1 MKRWNPCTVVLVVVM
16 MLAVAAPVLGFGF
29 GGGGM
34 GGGMMGQ
41 AMPKDMWGG
50 ADFNPVVGQWAEYLM
65 TSKDEEPVTIRI
77 SIVGEEDGAYWYEM
91 QMTGEDEEGFIT
103 KMLVSGDPEEQD
115 NLKRL
120 IIKGGDEP
128 AMEMPVGMGMGG
140 SGGGMMGGPGGGMMG
155 GPGGE
160 MMGGE
165 DAEGDETDS
174 VMPSDLGMETV
185 VVPAGTFKAHHW
197 RVEDEDVRFDMW
209 QAESVGPYG
218 TVKSSSEDFEM
229 VLTAYGD
236 DATSAITEEP
246 EKFEMPSFNMQGFGK

>member
-1 MKRWNPCTVVLVVVM
+1 MKRWNQCTVVLVVVM

-50 ADFNPVVGQWAEYLM
+50 AEFTPVVGQWAEYLM

-77 SIVGEEDGAYWYEM
+77 SIVGEEDGGFWYEM
-91 QMTGEDEEGFIT
+91 QMTGEKEEGFIT

-128 AMEMPVGMGMGG
+128 AMEMPIGGSGMMGGMMGMGG
-140 SGGGMMGGPGGGMMG
+140 
-155 GPGGE
+155 GE
-160 MMGGE
+160 VQ
-165 DAEGDETDS
+165 AEEYETDS

-197 RVEDEDVRFDMW
+197 RVEDEDLRFDMW
-209 QAESVGPYG
+209 QAENVGPYG

-229 VLTAYGD
+229 VLTGYGD
-236 DATSAITEEP
+236 DAKSAITEEP
-246 EKFEMPSFNMQGFGK
+246 EKFEMPSFNMQGFGG